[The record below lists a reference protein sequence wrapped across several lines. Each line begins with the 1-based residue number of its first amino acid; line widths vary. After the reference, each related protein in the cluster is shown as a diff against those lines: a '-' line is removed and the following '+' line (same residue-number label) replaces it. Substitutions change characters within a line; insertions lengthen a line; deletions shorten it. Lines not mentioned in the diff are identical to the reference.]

1 VRRDGRRRVT
11 FFREPAG
18 DPRLAKVRRD
28 SWVLGAAVG
37 VFGVSFGVLARTAG
51 LTAPQACAMSVL
63 VFTGAS
69 QFAVVGVLASGGSLA
84 SAVGSALLLAARNAA
99 YGLALAPI
107 HVGRRLSRRLVAA
120 QFVLDE
126 TTAMATAQPDRRLGE
141 AAFWATGVAVFV
153 CWNLGTLAGAVAG
166 GAIGDPEAWGLD
178 AAFPA
183 GYVAL
188 VVPHLRDRA
197 GRVAAAAGAAISLVL
212 IPLAPAG
219 LPIVAAALGVVPA
232 LLFAPRTG
240 TGVEGE
246 QR

>member
-1 VRRDGRRRVT
+1 
-11 FFREPAG
+11 
-18 DPRLAKVRRD
+18 
-28 SWVLGAAVG
+28 
-37 VFGVSFGVLARTAG
+37 
-51 LTAPQACAMSVL
+51 
-63 VFTGAS
+63 
-69 QFAVVGVLASGGSLA
+69 
-84 SAVGSALLLAARNAA
+84 
-99 YGLALAPI
+99 
-107 HVGRRLSRRLVAA
+107 
-120 QFVLDE
+120 
-126 TTAMATAQPDRRLGE
+126 
-141 AAFWATGVAVFV
+141 VFV
-153 CWNLGTLAGAVAG
+153 CWNLGTPAGAMAG

-240 TGVEGE
+240 TEAEGE
-246 QR
+246 HR